1 MTTPLEDLVRLSE
14 PEFFMAYPYDVFAR
28 LRAEAPVYRSER
40 DRMWAVTRYEDVR
53 FVSKSPQLFANR
65 FGLAAGQTRTEDDGI
80 AAAPDPSHLAFGF
93 AEHFCLGA
101 ALARREAR
109 LVLGELLRRY
119 PRYEILDED
128 PTRVRAHMTPGI
140 KRMRAV
146 FAP

>member
-1 MTTPLEDLVRLSE
+1 M
-14 PEFFMAYPYDVFAR
+14 
-28 LRAEAPVYRSER
+28 
-40 DRMWAVTRYEDVR
+40 
-53 FVSKSPQLFANR
+53 
-65 FGLAAGQTRTEDDGI
+65 
-80 AAAPDPSHLAFGF
+80 PDPSHLVFGF

-119 PRYEILDED
+119 PNYEILDED
-128 PTRVRAHMTPGI
+128 PTRVRAHMDPGI